1 MQLCDPTGI
10 QALEAIVIFLRTQ
23 LGDLPSHVERQ
34 NCRMHFVEVAL
45 VDGMGALSR
54 GLATPRAHSLNIHM
68 EGVAQGP
75 KLDAC
80 LVLFIRRV
88 FEEIDKASKSKD
100 VLSSACKV
108 LSGESLMLLS
118 FVRVCVCVCFV
129 FNVCVYVYRV
139 WKII

>member
-1 MQLCDPTGI
+1 M
-10 QALEAIVIFLRTQ
+10 
-23 LGDLPSHVERQ
+23 
-34 NCRMHFVEVAL
+34 
-45 VDGMGALSR
+45 DGMGALSR
-54 GLATPRAHSLNIHM
+54 GLTTPRVHSLNIHM

-108 LSGESLMLLS
+108 LSGESLILC
-118 FVRVCVCVCFV
+118 VCVCVY
-129 FNVCVYVYRV
+129 VCVHVCECCYYSIHAHCVS
-139 WKII
+139 K